1 MCALILAVEWN
12 GDKMTTLKFVGLLM
26 CMTGV
31 IGHVWQKCI
40 NARSNENRYGII
52 GDEDNKHLTLP
63 ESEDSDDSYD
73 SNSSTEVLFDILNR
87 RNSLN

>member
-31 IGHVWQKCI
+31 IGHVWQKYI